1 MYIQRKLTSPKLS
14 NSYNNNIV
22 EILKFG
28 NSYNLRKSESLF
40 NEIISDIKC
49 KIKTKYIDF
58 WKTKIET

>member
-14 NSYNNNIV
+14 NSCNNNIV

-28 NSYNLRKSESLF
+28 NFYNLRKSESLF

-58 WKTKIET
+58 WKTNIET